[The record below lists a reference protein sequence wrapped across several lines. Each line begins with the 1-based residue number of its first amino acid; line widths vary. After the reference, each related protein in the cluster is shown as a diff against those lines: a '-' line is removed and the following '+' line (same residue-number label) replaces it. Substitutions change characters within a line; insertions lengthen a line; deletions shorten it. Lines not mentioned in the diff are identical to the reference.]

1 MSLPPLYSKRTMR
14 KIALGTSRFNR
25 LEQIQ
30 KNIRETKK
38 SLKKYIEN
46 YANKSNI
53 RVSNTNKN
61 FLLNKVKNNYNASIA
76 QKKRYLTRLMNNMRF
91 PPVLSE
97 NIKKKTNKNRKITRQ
112 KGNNTKSRL
121 SK

>member
-14 KIALGTSRFNR
+14 KFALGTPTFNR

-30 KNIRETKK
+30 KNIRETKE
-38 SLKKYIEN
+38 SLKKHIEN

-61 FLLNKVKNNYNASIA
+61 FLLNKVKNNYNASIK